1 MTTERIM
8 TIERLNELYSNLLDD
23 VDFDRL
29 DLGLKKPNIFSIL
42 KISRNEIR
50 HSNFLSWLLNP
61 KESHGLGD
69 IFLKR
74 FLREVFSSDKF
85 DGISQVDVEG
95 LDFTRVDVLREWNN
109 IDILISTS
117 ELVVCVENKVFSK
130 DHSNQLLRYR
140 KIIEEHFPNKTQT
153 FVYLNPEGEESS
165 EEVENYYPLSYEF
178 IVETLERIL
187 EVYIDSMKTQVVQ
200 YIRDYVTT
208 LKQDIMGTDKLVDI
222 SRKIYSNHKELL
234 DFILENKPD
243 ETLEI
248 RDLLTEVV
256 RENGFEIGSENKFY
270 VRFLSPEVQPLV
282 YLNRKVKNGWKQRES
297 FLHEFRIRV
306 KSGVLVYVPVLSPSD
321 SEYNSDGL
329 LDFLLEIDGFKT
341 PSGKKWR
348 VPFQKNIKFNYDE
361 FESLSLEEKKERLQ
375 NFFDKVLPYIHKV
388 DKKLLENS
396 EVLLRFKQC

>member
-1 MTTERIM
+1 MTT
-8 TIERLNELYSNLLDD
+8 ERLNELYSNLLDD

-61 KESHGLGD
+61 KDSHGLGD

-85 DGISQVDVEG
+85 EGISQVDVEG
-95 LDFTRVDVLREWNN
+95 LDLTSVDVLREWNN
-109 IDILISTS
+109 IDILITTP
-117 ELVVCVENKVFSK
+117 ELVVCVENKVFSR

-140 KIIEEHFPNKTQT
+140 KIVEEHFPNKTKT

-178 IVETLERIL
+178 IVETLERIM

-200 YIRDYVTT
+200 YIKDYVTT

-248 RDLLTEVV
+248 RDLLFEVV
-256 RENGFEIGSENKFY
+256 KENGFEIGSENKFY

-282 YLNRKVKNGWKQRES
+282 YINKKVKNGWKKRES
-297 FLHEFRIRV
+297 FLHEIRLRV
-306 KSGVLVYVPVLSPSD
+306 KSGVLVYVPVISPSD
-321 SEYNSDGL
+321 PEYDSESL
-329 LDFLLEIDGFKT
+329 LNLLLEIDGFKT

-348 VPFQKNIKFNYDE
+348 VPFQKNVKFNYDE
-361 FESLSLEEKKERLQ
+361 FESLTREEKKEKLQ
-375 NFFDKVLPYIHKV
+375 KFFEKILPSIKKI
-388 DKKLLENS
+388 DRKLLDNS
-396 EVLLRFKQC
+396 ELLMEWKDC

>member
-1 MTTERIM
+1 MTT
-8 TIERLNELYSNLLDD
+8 ERLNELYSNLLDD

-61 KESHGLGD
+61 KDSHGLGD

-85 DGISQVDVEG
+85 EGISQVDVEG
-95 LDFTRVDVLREWNN
+95 LDLTRVDVLREWNN
-109 IDILISTS
+109 IDILISTP
-117 ELVVCVENKVFSK
+117 ELVVCVENKVFSR

-140 KIIEEHFPNKTQT
+140 KIIEEHFPNKTKT

-178 IVETLERIL
+178 IVETLERII
-187 EVYIDSMKTQVVQ
+187 EVYIDSMKMQVVQ
-200 YIRDYVTT
+200 YIKDYVTT

-234 DFILENKPD
+234 DFIIENKPD

-248 RDLLTEVV
+248 RDLLFEVV
-256 RENGFEIGSENKFY
+256 RENGFEIGSESKFY
-270 VRFLSPEVQPLV
+270 VRFLSPEAQPLV
-282 YLNRKVKNGWKQRES
+282 YINKKVKNGWKKRES
-297 FLHEFRIRV
+297 FLHEIRLRV
-306 KSGVLVYVPVLSPSD
+306 KSGVLVYVPVISPSD
-321 SEYNSDGL
+321 PEYDSDGL
-329 LDFLLEIDGFKT
+329 LNLLLEIDGFKT

-348 VPFQKNIKFNYDE
+348 VPFQKNVKFNYDE
-361 FESLSLEEKKERLQ
+361 FESLTREEKKEKLQ
-375 NFFDKVLPYIHKV
+375 KFFEKILPSIKKI
-388 DKKLLENS
+388 DKKLLDNS
-396 EVLLRFKQC
+396 ELLMEWKDC

>member
-1 MTTERIM
+1 MTT
-8 TIERLNELYSNLLDD
+8 ERLNELYSNLLDD

-61 KESHGLGD
+61 KDSHGLGD

-85 DGISQVDVEG
+85 EGISQVDVEG
-95 LDFTRVDVLREWNN
+95 LDLTRVDVLREWNN
-109 IDILISTS
+109 IDILISTP
-117 ELVVCVENKVFSK
+117 ELVVCVENKVFSR

-140 KIIEEHFPNKTQT
+140 KIVEEHFPNKTKT

-178 IVETLERIL
+178 IVETLERIM

-200 YIRDYVTT
+200 YIKDYVTT

-234 DFILENKPD
+234 DFIIENKPD

-248 RDLLTEVV
+248 RDLLFEVV
-256 RENGFEIGSENKFY
+256 KENGFEIGSENKFY

-282 YLNRKVKNGWKQRES
+282 YINKKVKNGWKKRES
-297 FLHEFRIRV
+297 FLHEIRLRV
-306 KSGVLVYVPVLSPSD
+306 KSGVLVYVPVISPSD
-321 SEYNSDGL
+321 PEYDSDGL
-329 LDFLLEIDGFKT
+329 VNLLLEIDGFKT
-341 PSGKKWR
+341 PPGKKWR
-348 VPFQKNIKFNYDE
+348 VPFQKNVKFNYDE
-361 FESLSLEEKKERLQ
+361 FESLTREEKKEKLQ
-375 NFFDKVLPYIHKV
+375 KFFEKILPSIMKI

-396 EVLLRFKQC
+396 EQLMEWKDC

>member
-1 MTTERIM
+1 M

-109 IDILISTS
+109 IDILISTT

-153 FVYLNPEGEESS
+153 FVYLNPEGEESL
-165 EEVENYYPLSYEF
+165 EEVENC
-178 IVETLERIL
+178 
-187 EVYIDSMKTQVVQ
+187 
-200 YIRDYVTT
+200 
-208 LKQDIMGTDKLVDI
+208 
-222 SRKIYSNHKELL
+222 
-234 DFILENKPD
+234 
-243 ETLEI
+243 
-248 RDLLTEVV
+248 
-256 RENGFEIGSENKFY
+256 
-270 VRFLSPEVQPLV
+270 
-282 YLNRKVKNGWKQRES
+282 
-297 FLHEFRIRV
+297 
-306 KSGVLVYVPVLSPSD
+306 KSVH
-321 SEYNSDGL
+321 
-329 LDFLLEIDGFKT
+329 
-341 PSGKKWR
+341 
-348 VPFQKNIKFNYDE
+348 QKNLGFNNEEMNYFVYQKEMENNAYDPRKDEIKILFNDG
-361 FESLSLEEKKERLQ
+361 SLKDITQASDNLNISALAKPVKKYYL
-375 NFFDKVLPYIHKV
+375 FAPY
-388 DKKLLENS
+388 
-396 EVLLRFKQC
+396 F

>member
-1 MTTERIM
+1 M

-61 KESHGLGD
+61 KDSHGLGD

-85 DGISQVDVEG
+85 EGISQVDVEG
-95 LDFTRVDVLREWNN
+95 LDLTRVDVLREWNN
-109 IDILISTS
+109 IDILISTP
-117 ELVVCVENKVFSK
+117 ELVVCVENKVFSR

-140 KIIEEHFPNKTQT
+140 KIVEEHFPNKTKT

-178 IVETLERIL
+178 IVETLERII
-187 EVYIDSMKTQVVQ
+187 EVYIDSMKMQVVQ
-200 YIRDYVTT
+200 YIKDYVTT

-234 DFILENKPD
+234 DFIIENKPD

-248 RDLLTEVV
+248 RDLLFEVV
-256 RENGFEIGSENKFY
+256 KENGFEIGSENKFY

-282 YLNRKVKNGWKQRES
+282 YINKKVKNGWKKRES
-297 FLHEFRIRV
+297 FLHEIRLRV
-306 KSGVLVYVPVLSPSD
+306 KSGVLVYVPVISPSD
-321 SEYNSDGL
+321 PEYDSDGL
-329 LDFLLEIDGFKT
+329 LNLLLEIDGFKT

-348 VPFQKNIKFNYDE
+348 VPFQKNVKLNYDE
-361 FESLSLEEKKERLQ
+361 FESLTREEKKEKLQ
-375 NFFDKVLPYIHKV
+375 KFFEKVLPSIKKI
-388 DKKLLENS
+388 DRKLLDNS
-396 EVLLRFKQC
+396 ELLREWKDG